1 MKEELLAVALK
12 LWREHTG
19 KCLGTFIGALAGI
32 AIMIFGFFSV
42 LFVAI
47 CCGLGYFIGMNAE
60 KEGFWL
66 DNIRNSIP
74 RDIHRWR

>member
-1 MKEELLAVALK
+1 M
-12 LWREHTG
+12 
-19 KCLGTFIGALAGI
+19 AGI